1 MTPSS
6 AQKEEDHE
14 FDLVVIGSGPAGQR
28 AAVQAAKL
36 GKRVG
41 IVERMPSLG
50 GVCILTGTVP
60 SKTFR
65 EAVITIGGAGAF
77 HPGKKTT
84 HRPAMSEVLERVSEV
99 LLAESEVVRQQLQR
113 NGVELIRGT
122 GRFKEAH
129 VLETRSLRT
138 VRQIRSKRFLIAVG
152 TRPAA
157 PSDVPVDGR
166 IIMTSDEVLALETVP
181 ESMVVVGGGVIG
193 IEYASFFARL
203 GVKVTVIDRHEKPI
217 SFIDSEII
225 DELMSQMRD
234 EGVTF
239 LMNDGVASIEAR
251 HTPKPHAELTLN
263 SGKKIESAT
272 VLYSIGRIAATDTLD
287 LDRVGVD
294 YDERGRLSVD
304 SDYRTNVP
312 HIYAAGDVIGF
323 PALAATS
330 SEQGRI
336 ATCRMFGIQAAKMGT
351 HYPYGIYSIPEIS
364 MVGKTEEQLTSS
376 GTDFIVGIAR
386 YKEIARGQILGDETG
401 LFKMLF
407 HAESK
412 ELLGV
417 HCIGTG
423 ATELVHVG
431 QAALKLGGG
440 LSYFLETVFNYPTL
454 AECYKVAAFHAAN
467 KIGYLPESERI
478 EN

>member
-1 MTPSS
+1 
-6 AQKEEDHE
+6 
-14 FDLVVIGSGPAGQR
+14 
-28 AAVQAAKL
+28 
-36 GKRVG
+36 
-41 IVERMPSLG
+41 
-50 GVCILTGTVP
+50 
-60 SKTFR
+60 
-65 EAVITIGGAGAF
+65 
-77 HPGKKTT
+77 
-84 HRPAMSEVLERVSEV
+84 
-99 LLAESEVVRQQLQR
+99 
-113 NGVELIRGT
+113 
-122 GRFKEAH
+122 
-129 VLETRSLRT
+129 
-138 VRQIRSKRFLIAVG
+138 
-152 TRPAA
+152 
-157 PSDVPVDGR
+157 VDGR
-166 IIMTSDEVLALETVP
+166 IIMTSDEILALENLP
-181 ESMVVVGGGVIG
+181 DSMVVVGGGVIG

-203 GVKVTVIDRHEKPI
+203 GVQVTLIDRHEKPI
-217 SFIDSEII
+217 SFIDSQIV
-225 DELMSQMRD
+225 DELMSQMEA

-239 LMNDGVASIEAR
+239 LMNDGVASIQAL
-251 HTPKPHAELTLN
+251 HSPSPHAELTLN
-263 SGKKIESAT
+263 SGMKLNTDT

-287 LDRVGVD
+287 LDRVGVE
-294 YDERGRLSVD
+294 YDTRGRLSVD
-304 SDYRTNVP
+304 EDYRTNVP

-364 MVGKTEEQLTSS
+364 MVGKTEEELKTE
-376 GTDFIVGIAR
+376 DRNYVVGVAR
-386 YKEIARGQILGDETG
+386 YREIARGQILGDETG

-407 HAESK
+407 DSDTK

-454 AECYKVAAFHAAN
+454 AECYKVAAFDAAN

-478 EN
+478 QE